1 MFQGG
6 ELTPSGGTSAASPI
20 VASVIALL
28 NDARLRE
35 GKPALGFLNP
45 LIYGYAYE
53 GFTDITS
60 GSSVGCN
67 GNDTQTDAPLPGV
80 SIHFLAPNQF
90 VLKLIPFR
98 RVSFLELPGTRPR
111 AGILQLDS
119 VSPTSRSC
127 SSLSDT
133 FRYLV

>member
-1 MFQGG
+1 M
-6 ELTPSGGTSAASPI
+6 
-20 VASVIALL
+20 ASVIALL

-45 LIYGYAYE
+45 LIYGYAYK
-53 GFTDITS
+53 GFTDITD

-80 SIHFLAPNQF
+80 STVYIKSPFFFLAS
-90 VLKLIPFR
+90 KLILSR
-98 RVSFLELPGTRPR
+98 RVLFQELPGTRPR

-119 VSPTSRSC
+119 VFPISRSC
-127 SSLSDT
+127 LSLSDT
-133 FRYLV
+133 FRYIHCKIH